1 MNARTRPDNKGGIP
15 AQQSEGAGAPR
26 QGETQWSQVAIDG
39 KQTPAAKQPNER
51 DESASSQAARNASM
65 REIGKLAQHDAE
77 TSLDTDRGPVL
88 DAVYNGAV
96 TEGNRK

>member
-1 MNARTRPDNKGGIP
+1 MNALMRPDDKGGIP
-15 AQQSEGAGAPR
+15 AQQNEGVGTSR

-51 DESASSQAARNASM
+51 DESASSQSAENASM
-65 REIGKLAQHDAE
+65 SDIGKLAQHDAE

-88 DAVYNGAV
+88 DAVYNGSVAA
-96 TEGNRK
+96 GDRK

>member
-1 MNARTRPDNKGGIP
+1 MNADTHYDKKGGIP
-15 AQQSEGAGAPR
+15 AQQNEGAGISR

-51 DESASSQAARNASM
+51 DESASSQGAQNASM
-65 REIGKLAQHDAE
+65 SDIGKLAQQDAE
-77 TSLDTDRGPVL
+77 TRLDTDRGPVL
-88 DAVYNGAV
+88 DAVYNGPV